1 MGNINKKIG
10 LIIDILESI
19 KTRIKSPV
27 TNLIRSQFDS
37 QEEII
42 NELDNH
48 ILKIKS
54 EDFSNLGELIILFA
68 PTSDLQEI
76 SIDSGWGDLFLSIAE
91 RFDSAIKELIEEFDI
106 KPF

>member
-10 LIIDILESI
+10 VIIDILESI
-19 KTRIKSPV
+19 KTRIKSPE

-76 SIDSGWGDLFLSIAE
+76 SIDSGWGQLFLSISK
-91 RFDSAIKELIEEFDI
+91 RFDSAVKDLIEEFNVRL
-106 KPF
+106 F